1 MKNVKDLKI
10 TYIGGGS
17 RGWARTFMN
26 DLAKDGDIA
35 GTVFLYD
42 IDYKAAKDNEK
53 IGSALS
59 SRGDIVGKWKY
70 VAVDNIADALRG
82 ADFVIISVLPGTFD
96 EMESDVHAP
105 EKYGI
110 YQSVGDSVGPG
121 GIVRSLRT
129 VPIFAEFANAI
140 KTYCKDAWVINFTNP
155 MTVCVRTLY
164 KVFPEIK
171 AFGCCHE
178 VFGTQDMLKT
188 MCEKKF
194 NAVLERDEIKC
205 NVLGVNHFTW
215 MDDIRYKGIDLF
227 PVLKEYISELPEEG
241 IVVHEDNWMNSN
253 FRGSELV
260 KFDLFKKFG
269 ILAAA
274 GDRHLA
280 EFCPG
285 KWYLKDPQTVDKWG
299 FALTS
304 VAWRKKDLKDRL
316 AKTREL
322 LDGKPFELFESGEES
337 VRQIKALLGLGD
349 FVTNVNIPNVGQ
361 IEDLPLGAVVET
373 NAYFSGDD
381 VHALHA
387 GSMPYAVRSLVSKV
401 CLEQEVVTEAALA
414 GDYEKAFYA
423 FIGDAN
429 VGLGLDDCKKLFSEM
444 LFNTRKYLPNYEK
457 FIKENPSFRYNA

>member
-53 IGSALS
+53 IGNALS

-227 PVLKEYISELPEEG
+227 PVLKEYLG
-241 IVVHEDNWMNSN
+241 VA
-253 FRGSELV
+253 RRR
-260 KFDLFKKFG
+260 
-269 ILAAA
+269 
-274 GDRHLA
+274 DR
-280 EFCPG
+280 
-285 KWYLKDPQTVDKWG
+285 
-299 FALTS
+299 
-304 VAWRKKDLKDRL
+304 
-316 AKTREL
+316 
-322 LDGKPFELFESGEES
+322 
-337 VRQIKALLGLGD
+337 
-349 FVTNVNIPNVGQ
+349 
-361 IEDLPLGAVVET
+361 
-373 NAYFSGDD
+373 
-381 VHALHA
+381 
-387 GSMPYAVRSLVSKV
+387 RS
-401 CLEQEVVTEAALA
+401 
-414 GDYEKAFYA
+414 
-423 FIGDAN
+423 
-429 VGLGLDDCKKLFSEM
+429 
-444 LFNTRKYLPNYEK
+444 R
-457 FIKENPSFRYNA
+457 R